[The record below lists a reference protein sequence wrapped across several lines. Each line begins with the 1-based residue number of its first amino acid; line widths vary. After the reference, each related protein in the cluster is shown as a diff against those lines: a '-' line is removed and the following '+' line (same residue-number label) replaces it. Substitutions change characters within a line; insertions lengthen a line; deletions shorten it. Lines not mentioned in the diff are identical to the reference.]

1 MGIVQSFRTF
11 RGGLARRLKR
21 ESNDWQRWLDRRA
34 VPASK
39 QNVNMATSATL
50 IDKPR
55 DSAIALRWIISARD
69 DLVWLIGSVVSSYL
83 LLVLYVN
90 GILPLV
96 PMVALW
102 AILIDA
108 PHVFGT
114 FSRTYFDRTERQNRA
129 RLLWGSLLF
138 FAVGPLMVFAG
149 AGLVFFFVAALW
161 AYYHLVKQ
169 HYGFMVLYKKKNND
183 LAPLDNALDRL
194 LLLFA
199 FNYPFVAFI
208 ARDPE
213 AMARVPAALRSGVDG
228 LATALLAGTLIL
240 AIAWVIRQIQRAV
253 AGEQLNVPKYLLLA
267 AAIPMHWIVL
277 LTPMPHKPIAIVAI
291 LTIYHN
297 LQYHRLIWFH
307 NQKYVR
313 TGNRGD
319 RVTASSRDGV
329 TGAGDSSATALTGT
343 VGVPPA
349 PVNITLR
356 DKYGAAE
363 LISRR
368 LLYYVACGIL
378 FGLIYQGPRQFLG
391 YVSLKSGGATG
402 GAAEQSSAIQL
413 SISFLWGYAFIHY
426 YLDSK
431 IWRVR
436 RDPSVG
442 KALNM

>member
-1 MGIVQSFRTF
+1 
-11 RGGLARRLKR
+11 
-21 ESNDWQRWLDRRA
+21 
-34 VPASK
+34 
-39 QNVNMATSATL
+39 
-50 IDKPR
+50 
-55 DSAIALRWIISARD
+55 
-69 DLVWLIGSVVSSYL
+69 
-83 LLVLYVN
+83 LYVA
-90 GILPLV
+90 GVLPLI

-114 FSRTYFDRTERQNRA
+114 FSRTYFDRAERRSRG

-138 FAVGPLMVFAG
+138 FVVGPIMVFAG
-149 AGLVFFFVAALW
+149 LGLVFFFLAALW

-183 LAPLDNALDRL
+183 LAPIDNALDRL

-213 AMARVPAALRSGVDG
+213 AMTRVPASLRFGVNG
-228 LATALLAGTLIL
+228 LATILLVGTIILFVAWLVRQGQRLITGDALD
-240 AIAWVIRQIQRAV
+240 
-253 AGEQLNVPKYLLLA
+253 VPKYLLLA

-277 LTPMPHKPIAIVAI
+277 LTPMPNKPIAIVAI

-307 NQKYVR
+307 NKKYTRSSPALTATADARPAVHWD
-313 TGNRGD
+313 RG
-319 RVTASSRDGV
+319 RLARNERAARTASAESNHSRQQ
-329 TGAGDSSATALTGT
+329 
-343 VGVPPA
+343 
-349 PVNITLR
+349 
-356 DKYGAAE
+356 YGAAE

-368 LLYYVACGIL
+368 LLYYIGFGIL
-378 FGLIYQGPRQFLG
+378 FGIIYQGPRQLLG
-391 YVSLKSGGATG
+391 YVGLKNGAG
-402 GAAEQSSAIQL
+402 INSEQSFAMQL
-413 SISFLWGYAFIHY
+413 GISFLWGYAFIHY

-442 KALNM
+442 KALNMG

>member
-1 MGIVQSFRTF
+1 MAASVEIVTKP
-11 RGGLARRLKR
+11 LA
-21 ESNDWQRWLDRRA
+21 NA
-34 VPASK
+34 VS
-39 QNVNMATSATL
+39 
-50 IDKPR
+50 
-55 DSAIALRWIISARD
+55 LRWIISARD
-69 DLVWLIGSVVSSYL
+69 DLIWFIGSVGSSYAL
-83 LLVLYVN
+83 LLLYVT
-90 GILPLV
+90 GVVPLI
-96 PMVALW
+96 PLMALW

-114 FSRTYFDRTERQNRA
+114 FSRTYFDRTERAHRS

-138 FAVGPLMVFAG
+138 FAIGPLMVLAG

-169 HYGFMVLYKKKNND
+169 HYGFMVLYKKKNGD
-183 LAPLDNALDRL
+183 LAPIDNALDRL

-213 AMARVPAALRSGVDG
+213 AISRVPAALRPGVNG
-228 LATALLAGTLIL
+228 LASLLLAATIIL
-240 AIAWVIRQIQRAV
+240 AIVWVGRQIQRAIV
-253 AGEQLNVPKYLLLA
+253 GEALNVPKYLLLA

-307 NQKYVR
+307 NRKYNAGHKRGSVAA
-313 TGNRGD
+313 NRSVPSAVVGG
-319 RVTASSRDGV
+319 SSRN
-329 TGAGDSSATALTGT
+329 ATRELE
-343 VGVPPA
+343 
-349 PVNITLR
+349 R
-356 DKYGAAE
+356 SDQRQKYGAAE

-368 LLYYVACGIL
+368 LIYYIVFGII
-378 FGLIYQGPRQFLG
+378 FGVIYQGPRQLLG
-391 YVSLKSGGATG
+391 YFSLKNAGAT
-402 GAAEQSSAIQL
+402 EQSIPMQL
-413 SISFLWGYAFIHY
+413 GISFLWGYALIHY

-442 KALNM
+442 KALNMS

>member
-1 MGIVQSFRTF
+1 MAAAEVIPSVRT
-11 RGGLARRLKR
+11 
-21 ESNDWQRWLDRRA
+21 RA
-34 VPASK
+34 IS
-39 QNVNMATSATL
+39 
-50 IDKPR
+50 
-55 DSAIALRWIISARD
+55 LRWIISPRD
-69 DLVWLIGSVVSSYL
+69 DLIWLIGSVASSYL
-83 LLVLYVN
+83 LLILYVK
-90 GILPLV
+90 GIIPLV

-114 FSRTYFDRTERQNRA
+114 FSRTYFDRTEWRNRK

-138 FAVGPLMVFAG
+138 FAVGPVMVLAG
-149 AGLVFFFVAALW
+149 AGLVFFFIAALW

-183 LAPLDNALDRL
+183 LAPVDNALDRL

-213 AMARVPAALRSGVDG
+213 AMARVPAALQTGVNG
-228 LATALLAGTLIL
+228 LATILLVGTIVL
-240 AIAWVIRQIQRAV
+240 AIAWLGRQVQRAITV
-253 AGEQLNVPKYLLLA
+253 QPLNVPKYLLLA

-307 NQKYVR
+307 NQKYTRSSTAFAGSAGARSGSPTVR
-313 TGNRGD
+313 EG
-319 RVTASSRDGV
+319 SL
-329 TGAGDSSATALTGT
+329 GATQEA
-343 VGVPPA
+343 
-349 PVNITLR
+349 R
-356 DKYGAAE
+356 QKYGAAE

-368 LLYYVACGIL
+368 LLYYIAFGIL
-378 FGLIYQGPRQFLG
+378 FGLLYQGPRQLLG
-391 YVSLKSGGATG
+391 YVSLKSGDSGIAG
-402 GAAEQSSAIQL
+402 QSFSVQL
-413 SISFLWGYAFIHY
+413 GISFLWGYAFIHY

-431 IWRVR
+431 IWRIR

-442 KALNM
+442 KALNMS

>member
-1 MGIVQSFRTF
+1 
-11 RGGLARRLKR
+11 
-21 ESNDWQRWLDRRA
+21 
-34 VPASK
+34 
-39 QNVNMATSATL
+39 MATSVSV
-50 IDKPR
+50 IDRPR
-55 DSAIALRWIISARD
+55 ARAISLRWIISARD
-69 DLVWLIGSVVSSYL
+69 DLVWFIGSVASSYAL
-83 LLVLYVN
+83 LILYVA
-90 GILPLV
+90 GVVPLV

-114 FSRTYFDRTERQNRA
+114 FSRTYFDRTERHTRK

-138 FAVGPLMVFAG
+138 FAVGPIMVLLG
-149 AGLVFFFVAALW
+149 AGLIFFFFAALW

-183 LAPLDNALDRL
+183 LAPVDNALDRL

-208 ARDPE
+208 AADPE
-213 AMARVPAALRSGVDG
+213 AMARVPVMLQSFVNG
-228 LATALLAGTLIL
+228 LATILLAGTVVL
-240 AIAWVIRQIQRAV
+240 AVAWLGRQIQRAIT
-253 AGEQLNVPKYLLLA
+253 GEPLDVPKYLLLA

-313 TGNRGD
+313 TGSD
-319 RVTASSRDGV
+319 RVSAGNHLRGSSPTVREGSSGNTAQ
-329 TGAGDSSATALTGT
+329 AL
-343 VGVPPA
+343 P
-349 PVNITLR
+349 LR
-356 DKYGAAE
+356 TKYGAAE
-363 LISRR
+363 FISRR
-368 LLYYVACGIL
+368 LLFYIAFGIL
-378 FGLIYQGPRQFLG
+378 FGLLYQGPRQFLG
-391 YVSLKSGGATG
+391 YTSLRNDAGGVAHSLPT
-402 GAAEQSSAIQL
+402 QL
-413 SISFLWGYAFIHY
+413 GISFLWGYAFIHY

-442 KALNM
+442 KALNMS

>member
-1 MGIVQSFRTF
+1 
-11 RGGLARRLKR
+11 
-21 ESNDWQRWLDRRA
+21 
-34 VPASK
+34 
-39 QNVNMATSATL
+39 MATTAEAIERSQ
-50 IDKPR
+50 PR
-55 DSAIALRWIISARD
+55 AISMRWIISGRD
-69 DLVWLIGSVVSSYL
+69 DLVWLIGSVLSSYL
-83 LLVLYVN
+83 LLVLYVS
-90 GILPLV
+90 GVLPLV

-149 AGLVFFFVAALW
+149 LALVFFFGAALW

-183 LAPLDNALDRL
+183 LAPVDNALDRL

-213 AMARVPAALRSGVDG
+213 AMARVPTALQSFVNG
-228 LATALLAGTLIL
+228 LATILLAGTIVL
-240 AIAWVIRQIQRAV
+240 AIAWLGRQGQRAIK
-253 AGEQLNVPKYLLLA
+253 GEPLNVPKYLLLA

-307 NQKYVR
+307 NKKYA
-313 TGNRGD
+313 GNRG
-319 RVTASSRDGV
+319 SSPTVREGLS
-329 TGAGDSSATALTGT
+329 DS
-343 VGVPPA
+343 
-349 PVNITLR
+349 R
-356 DKYGAAE
+356 QKFGAAE
-363 LISRR
+363 LINRR
-368 LLYYVACGIL
+368 LLYYIAFGII
-378 FGLIYQGPRQFLG
+378 FGLIYQGPRQILG
-391 YVSLKSGGATG
+391 YISLRNSDAGLPAQSFAT
-402 GAAEQSSAIQL
+402 QL
-413 SISFLWGYAFIHY
+413 GISFLWGYAFIHY